1 MAVSDWEGQ
10 EPFREEVV
18 DCFSGLWNGWD
29 EGRCEGEF
37 VYHAAWEGHG
47 GDCFAEGEV
56 DPGSGCVGEAAD
68 EYYVWRAGWEDLLCD
83 GSGAAADGEFPGGVC
98 GAVRGGVPGA
108 PEGYAVTM
116 SRETT
121 ALLEAFEALP
131 EDEKRQFTVAFL
143 RRSVPYDSGP
153 LDDEEPGQAA
163 DALFAFLDED
173 EQAVH

>member
-1 MAVSDWEGQ
+1 
-10 EPFREEVV
+10 
-18 DCFSGLWNGWD
+18 
-29 EGRCEGEF
+29 
-37 VYHAAWEGHG
+37 
-47 GDCFAEGEV
+47 
-56 DPGSGCVGEAAD
+56 
-68 EYYVWRAGWEDLLCD
+68 
-83 GSGAAADGEFPGGVC
+83 
-98 GAVRGGVPGA
+98 
-108 PEGYAVTM
+108 M